1 MAGNK
6 LLPLL
11 WITIWLSTVV
21 LGMAMATQNCAG
33 KIYCQDH
40 SKARSVESV
49 DRYLLN
55 SEELKTLTKKIT
67 VQIQAGSISGSG
79 AIFDRIASPKGNQQG
94 DRYRVVTNAHNL
106 IQQSSSVQLRTSDGR
121 LHQAVRSN
129 VSNLGNNDLAIL
141 EFHSTSSYQV
151 AQWSR
156 QPAKKGSLIVFA
168 GFAYDKNEVTMAD
181 AEVSHFLEKPLKR
194 GYQLGYTNS
203 IRQGMSGGPIIDRT
217 GLLIGV
223 NAISAY
229 PLLNRIYVFADGTK
243 PPPSLIKQMRRS
255 NWGVPV
261 MPYLSSLN

>member
-1 MAGNK
+1 MFGNK

-11 WITIWLSTVV
+11 WITGWLSTVV
-21 LGMAMATQNCAG
+21 LGVAMATQNCAG
-33 KIYCQDH
+33 KISCQDH
-40 SKARSVESV
+40 SKAQSIESI
-49 DRYLLN
+49 DRHPLN
-55 SEELKTLTKKIT
+55 SEELKTLAKKIT

-79 AIFDRIASPKGNQQG
+79 VIFDRITSPKGNQQG

-106 IQQSSSVQLRTSDGR
+106 IQQSSVQLRTIDGH

-129 VSNLGNNDLAIL
+129 VNNLGNNDLAIL

-151 AQWSR
+151 AEWSR
-156 QPAKKGSLIVFA
+156 QPAKKGSLIIFA
-168 GFAYDKNEVTMAD
+168 GFAYDKNEVTMSD

-203 IRQGMSGGPIIDRT
+203 VRQGMSGGPIIDRT

-243 PPPSLIKQMRRS
+243 PPANLIKQMRRS

-261 MPYLSSLN
+261 MPYLANLN